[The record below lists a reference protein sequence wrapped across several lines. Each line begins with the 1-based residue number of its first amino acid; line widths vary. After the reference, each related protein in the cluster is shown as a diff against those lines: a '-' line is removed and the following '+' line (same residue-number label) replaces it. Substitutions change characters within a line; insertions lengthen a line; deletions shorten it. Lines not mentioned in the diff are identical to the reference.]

1 MFANRLNECFLYVS
15 LLDEFIEFTSKGY
28 LEKKLYL
35 RKNKTQ
41 IYSTPC
47 SNLTQIIQFIDST
60 PTFGDDLS
68 FGFNGLKE
76 IGLIN
81 PTIVKTIFGKV
92 Q

>member
-15 LLDEFIEFTSKGY
+15 LLEEFIEFTIKGY

-47 SNLTQIIQFIDST
+47 SNLTQIIQLVYST
-60 PTFGDDLS
+60 PTFGDSLS

-76 IGLIN
+76 IGLAKS
-81 PTIVKTIFGKV
+81 TIGWHTHLT
-92 Q
+92 